1 MAIIVCIPFYWMII
15 TSLKGRGA
23 IMSIPV
29 EWIPKEPTLDAYKKL
44 FAMPEFVGSI
54 FNSFYVS
61 VLCTAVRL
69 LCCLLY
75 TSSADT
81 YAAVAGRTACD
92 KLENVVPH
100 SGLIIRSSI
109 DFDIRLVPSR
119 GPCKRGFGKQFII
132 SVRNFVAPNKW
143 VDISTC
149 GDAVSYTHLLYVS
162 LLPV

>member
-1 MAIIVCIPFYWMII
+1 MGIQEERQHKEIRVPEIASFIP
-15 TSLKGRGA
+15 
-23 IMSIPV
+23 
-29 EWIPKEPTLDAYKKL
+29 
-44 FAMPEFVGSI
+44 
-54 FNSFYVS
+54 
-61 VLCTAVRL
+61 CVRQ
-69 LCCLLY
+69 
-75 TSSADT
+75 SASADT
-81 YAAVAGRTACD
+81 YAAVTGRTAGD

-149 GDAVSYTHLLYVS
+149 GDACGDLQNKLLTA
-162 LLPV
+162 L

>member
-69 LCCLLY
+69 LC
-75 TSSADT
+75 
-81 YAAVAGRTACD
+81 AAMAAFALTKIPFKGRNAVFGIYVTA
-92 KLENVVPH
+92 LMIP
-100 SGLIIRSSI
+100 SQITFIPLFIIMTN
-109 DFDIRLVPSR
+109 IRLSVIWQLS
-119 GPCKRGFGKQFII
+119 KRMSGSPPRIG
-132 SVRNFVAPNKW
+132 SVTPAMSILSMRR
-143 VDISTC
+143 
-149 GDAVSYTHLLYVS
+149 
-162 LLPV
+162 